1 MPTKPLGD
9 VKHGDYFKLSENSRV
24 YVRGEYVRSVRR
36 YSCHPFDDVNRERFI
51 PGKKA
56 VFTDFKF

>member
-1 MPTKPLGD
+1 MTTKPLAD
-9 VKHGDYFKLSENSRV
+9 VKQGDFFKLSENGRV

-51 PGKKA
+51 PGKSRLY
-56 VFTDFKF
+56 

>member
-1 MPTKPLGD
+1 MPTKTLAALKAGAL
-9 VKHGDYFKLSENSRV
+9 YKLSENGRV

-56 VFTDFKF
+56 VFTDFEF

>member
-1 MPTKPLGD
+1 MPTKTLADLKPGD
-9 VKHGDYFKLSENSRV
+9 FFKLSPNGVV
-24 YVRGEYVRSVRR
+24 YVRGEYNRSVRR

-56 VFTDFKF
+56 VFTDFEF

>member
-1 MPTKPLGD
+1 MPTKTLAELKAGD
-9 VKHGDYFKLSENSRV
+9 FFKLSPNGVV
-24 YVRGEYVRSVRR
+24 YVRGEYNRSVRR

-56 VFTDFKF
+56 VFTDFEF